1 MNCAECP
8 RSRDGRQ
15 LFPCVTPQDADVVV
29 CIDEHALCDDVV
41 QCPNGE
47 DEDGTVCMFHRLVL
61 LDIVDYFNLWAKF
74 HSPPV
79 LSADWPTAG
88 LAVAM

>member
-1 MNCAECP
+1 M
-8 RSRDGRQ
+8 
-15 LFPCVTPQDADVVV
+15 
-29 CIDEHALCDDVV
+29 
-41 QCPNGE
+41 
-47 DEDGTVCMFHRLVL
+47 